1 MGMKKIESALKNIRE
16 LRKSVGNNPAMK
28 KQLDDMEKDLLFQ
41 AYEEEE
47 DDDDNEKAEK
57 QTEDSQT
64 STGMDTEHLSDNQN
78 QSDNSIED
86 DNVNKSV
93 MLVRH
98 QEDTSDK
105 EAENWHKDD
114 NEDIEIPIDS
124 DKAKE
129 VHSNYQD
136 LVTEKNG
143 TANPDN
149 TEAMVKADNS
159 ESDEDAALDAL
170 FGSLDDDENTDDTDS
185 EDNEGS
191 SDETVDSDNDDV
203 PADDNKEAEM
213 KNDAESEEE
222 TEDDNTDITQ
232 GFTDYGRNEK
242 EPEETTKN
250 TDTLNAIQSLD
261 NATSLKSEAEE
272 KALDE
277 CMEKPITDFLFS
289 RNVVKLKG
297 DATDSHDAID
307 DSMVVTVFPLQPK
320 TNDGNAKIFC
330 VIEYDGE
337 FYYGSSYD
345 NKNGSS
351 MLVLGVGEYS
361 ILVSGRF
368 IGDKFSV
375 RIFENGILGADGC
388 RAEITENSTPTIAK
402 ERVGLGHLKL
412 KYEAAKNTI
421 GTVEAFPV
429 STTKNQTVWFII
441 RVASDFVDYTL
452 LNNNVVYINTIEGD
466 MVLDLTHKGGVI
478 SIALIDKDS

>member
-41 AYEEEE
+41 AYEEDDGDNE
-47 DDDDNEKAEK
+47 DEKGEEKAE
-57 QTEDSQT
+57 DIQT
-64 STGMDTEHLSDNQN
+64 STGMDTEHLSDNQK
-78 QSDNSIED
+78 QSDNSTED
-86 DNVNKSV
+86 DNMNESV

-114 NEDIEIPIDS
+114 NEDIEMPIDS

-136 LVTEKNG
+136 LVTEKND
-143 TANPDN
+143 AVNPDN
-149 TEAMVKADNS
+149 TETMAKSDTS

-170 FGSLDDDENTDDTDS
+170 FGSLDDEDTDS
-185 EDNEGS
+185 DDSSDS
-191 SDETVDSDNDDV
+191 SDEPVGSDNSDI
-203 PADDNKEAEM
+203 PADDNEETEM
-213 KNDAESEEE
+213 ENATESEEE

-261 NATSLKSEAEE
+261 DATSLKSEAEE

-277 CMEKPITDFLFS
+277 CVEKPITDFLFS

-351 MLVLGVGEYS
+351 MLVLGVGKYS

-368 IGDKFSV
+368 IGDKFSA

-452 LNNNVVYINTIEGD
+452 LNNNVVYINTVDGD
-466 MVLDLTHKGGVI
+466 MVFDLTHKGGVI

>member
-41 AYEEEE
+41 AYEEDDGDNE
-47 DDDDNEKAEK
+47 DEKGEEKAE
-57 QTEDSQT
+57 DIQT
-64 STGMDTEHLSDNQN
+64 STGMDTEHLSDNQK

-86 DNVNKSV
+86 DNVNESV

-98 QEDTSDK
+98 QEDVSNK
-105 EAENWHKDD
+105 EAENRHKDD
-114 NEDIEIPIDS
+114 NEDIEMPIDS

-136 LVTEKNG
+136 LVTEKND
-143 TANPDN
+143 AVNPDN
-149 TEAMVKADNS
+149 TETMAKSDTS

-170 FGSLDDDENTDDTDS
+170 FGSLDDEDTDS
-185 EDNEGS
+185 DDSSDS
-191 SDETVDSDNDDV
+191 SDEPVGSDNSDI
-203 PADDNKEAEM
+203 PADDNEETEM
-213 KNDAESEEE
+213 ENATESESEEE
-222 TEDDNTDITQ
+222 TEDDNADITQ

-320 TNDGNAKIFC
+320 ANDGNAKIFC

-351 MLVLGVGEYS
+351 MLVLGVGKYS

-368 IGDKFSV
+368 IGDKFSA

-441 RVASDFVDYTL
+441 RVASDFVDYTP
-452 LNNNVVYINTIEGD
+452 LNNNVVYINTVDGD
-466 MVLDLTHKGGVI
+466 MAFDLTHKGGVI

>member
-41 AYEEEE
+41 AYEEDDGDNE
-47 DDDDNEKAEK
+47 DEKGEEKAE
-57 QTEDSQT
+57 DIQT
-64 STGMDTEHLSDNQN
+64 STGMDTEHLSDNQK
-78 QSDNSIED
+78 QSDNSTED
-86 DNVNKSV
+86 DNMNESV

-105 EAENWHKDD
+105 EAENRHKDD
-114 NEDIEIPIDS
+114 NEDIEMPIDS

-136 LVTEKNG
+136 LVTEKND
-143 TANPDN
+143 AVNPDN
-149 TEAMVKADNS
+149 TETMAKSDTS

-170 FGSLDDDENTDDTDS
+170 FGSLDDEDTDS
-185 EDNEGS
+185 DDSSDS
-191 SDETVDSDNDDV
+191 SDEPVGSDNSDI
-203 PADDNKEAEM
+203 PADDNEETEM
-213 KNDAESEEE
+213 ENATESESEEE

-261 NATSLKSEAEE
+261 DATSLKSEAEE

-277 CMEKPITDFLFS
+277 CVEKPITDFLFS

-351 MLVLGVGEYS
+351 MLVLGVGKYS

-368 IGDKFSV
+368 IGDKFSA

-452 LNNNVVYINTIEGD
+452 LNNNVVYINTVDGD
-466 MVLDLTHKGGVI
+466 MVFDLTHKGGVI